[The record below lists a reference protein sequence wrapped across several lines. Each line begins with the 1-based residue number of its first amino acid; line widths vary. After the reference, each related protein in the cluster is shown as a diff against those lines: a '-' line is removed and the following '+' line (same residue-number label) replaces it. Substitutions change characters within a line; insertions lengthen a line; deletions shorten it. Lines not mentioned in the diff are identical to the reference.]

1 MSKSIWD
8 AHTVLRRELA
18 QQLVERTRA
27 QRLNL
32 AGPNG
37 LLAGPAPTSRCPH
50 YGLGLLRARRV
61 VLGRLRLE
69 LVGDEFLVADDPG
82 IVARLDGVGLAL
94 ASLGLSPVV
103 MSNVDPA

>member
-1 MSKSIWD
+1 MSMSICD

-50 YGLGLLRARRV
+50 
-61 VLGRLRLE
+61 
-69 LVGDEFLVADDPG
+69 
-82 IVARLDGVGLAL
+82 
-94 ASLGLSPVV
+94 
-103 MSNVDPA
+103 